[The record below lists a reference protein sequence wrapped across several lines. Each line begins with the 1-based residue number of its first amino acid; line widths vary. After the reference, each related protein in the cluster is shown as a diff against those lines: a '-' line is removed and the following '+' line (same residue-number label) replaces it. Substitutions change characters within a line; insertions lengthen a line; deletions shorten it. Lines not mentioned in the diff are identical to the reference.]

1 MTQGALGHT
10 GAQGRA
16 RGFKSVV
23 KKFPKVRCSTSSRP
37 TGT

>member
-16 RGFKSVV
+16 RGFESVV
-23 KKFPKVRCSTSSRP
+23 KKFPKIEVLDTSRP